1 VAKAILFTGGSVFDG
16 TAFLAPGTS
25 VLVSGGR
32 VTAVGTGVKMMLDRN
47 RPGQRRI
54 RLGRTDQARVRR

>member
-1 VAKAILFTGGSVFDG
+1 MAEAILFTGGSVFDG

-32 VTAVGTGVKMMLDRN
+32 VTAVGTVGR
-47 RPGQRRI
+47 GRR
-54 RLGRTDQARVRR
+54 GTSSS